1 MNNNFDIELL
11 IRKDFEDLTILEK
24 EFILQEFTEEEFKT
38 AQGLTWA
45 ANVCFE
51 KPPLQ
56 NQDALK
62 EKLLSTYKKHHKKAS
77 FTFGHF
83 ISIWY
88 KPALAGVS
96 ALIIAI
102 GIFLS
107 LSEPSNQ
114 PIIKL
119 SGKPH
124 GAVQP
129 LGIHQKK
136 EQATPVTATSISINS
151 HTPSRLAGLKKHR
164 QTNTA
169 DSIYKNALCYDVT
182 IDSLANQKE
191 ENTPGL
197 YTQIPEEP
205 IAAYNNQP

>member
-1 MNNNFDIELL
+1 MNNNYNIELL
-11 IRKDFEDLTILEK
+11 VRKDFEELTILEK
-24 EFILQEFTEEEFKT
+24 EFILQEFTKEEFKT
-38 AQGLTWA
+38 AQWLTRG
-45 ANVCFE
+45 ANVCFD
-51 KPPLQ
+51 KAPLQ
-56 NQDALK
+56 NPDALK
-62 EKLLSTYKKHHKKAS
+62 EKLLSTYKKFHKKTS
-77 FTFGHF
+77 FTFRHF

-96 ALIIAI
+96 ALTIAV

-107 LSEPSNQ
+107 LPEPNQ
-114 PIIKL
+114 PVVKL

-124 GAVQP
+124 RAVQP
-129 LGIHQKK
+129 LGIHQKNW
-136 EQATPVTATSISINS
+136 QAIPVTAISINS
-151 HTPSRLAGLKKHR
+151 HTPSRLVGLKKHR